1 MTIPQA
7 EPQRI
12 IPQAE
17 SPTYVTAESSNSNQS
32 NGHDREGQIKPQV
45 ISMGTRTP
53 KLSTFSGDDNPGKH
67 KCSFDQ
73 WYFEVKT
80 VQATYAEPQI
90 KEAMI
95 RSLKGTAAN
104 TIRFLGPSARVAD
117 ILAKLLK
124 AYSATNNKDV
134 LESAFF
140 GMFQAKG
147 KKVQTFTARLEGA
160 LYQLRVK
167 FPNAVP
173 ESEVDQKLKNHLFY
187 GIHQSLRDSIRYI
200 YRDENITYGDL
211 MVAAREIETESV
223 DGKTNLGAP
232 HVKAKAATATEGET
246 SESIEDGIGNRLDSL
261 QKDVTQLMSI
271 TEGTHTSKKG
281 GNKGNQNNNNNS
293 SSNSNNNNN
302 NNQGQNN
309 SNQGRN
315 NNNNHSRNNQ
325 SHGRSGPQPS
335 AAGPFGH
342 NGQPVQCYRCGGWG
356 HFSRNC
362 SSLLNYPRGEA
373 TANETPNPPPSQTNN
388 DNTNNQNAQTQ
399 STS

>member
-1 MTIPQA
+1 
-7 EPQRI
+7 
-12 IPQAE
+12 
-17 SPTYVTAESSNSNQS
+17 
-32 NGHDREGQIKPQV
+32 
-45 ISMGTRTP
+45 
-53 KLSTFSGDDNPGKH
+53 
-67 KCSFDQ
+67 
-73 WYFEVKT
+73 
-80 VQATYAEPQI
+80 
-90 KEAMI
+90 
-95 RSLKGTAAN
+95 
-104 TIRFLGPSARVAD
+104 
-117 ILAKLLK
+117 
-124 AYSATNNKDV
+124 
-134 LESAFF
+134 
-140 GMFQAKG
+140 
-147 KKVQTFTARLEGA
+147 
-160 LYQLRVK
+160 
-167 FPNAVP
+167 
-173 ESEVDQKLKNHLFY
+173 
-187 GIHQSLRDSIRYI
+187 
-200 YRDENITYGDL
+200 

-261 QKDVTQLMSI
+261 QKDVTRLMSI

-325 SHGRSGPQPS
+325 SRGRSGPQPS

-362 SSLLNYPRGEA
+362 PSPLNYPRGEA
-373 TANETPNPPPSQTNN
+373 TANKTPNPPPSQTNN
-388 DNTNNQNAQTQ
+388 NNTNNQNAQTQ